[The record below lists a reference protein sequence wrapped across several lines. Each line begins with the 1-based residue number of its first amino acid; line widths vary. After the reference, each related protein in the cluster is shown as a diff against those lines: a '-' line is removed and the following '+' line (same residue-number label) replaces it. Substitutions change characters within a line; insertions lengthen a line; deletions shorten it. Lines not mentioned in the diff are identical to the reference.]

1 MTTKT
6 LHSFS
11 DLPPENLALLTNYV
25 SQQMVAGN
33 TDGIR
38 TDVTR
43 IGVSGNLVERN
54 WTTVEAATAWVT
66 FCNSMNPPPTYAV
79 TVS

>member
-6 LHSFS
+6 LHSLS
-11 DLPPENLALLTNYV
+11 DLSPENLTLLTNYI
-25 SQQMVAGN
+25 SEQMAAGN
-33 TDGIR
+33 CDGIQTNVVR
-38 TDVTR
+38 V
-43 IGVSGNLVERN
+43 GVSENLIERN